1 MFRQKYN
8 RKSCRKLL
16 KNWEFQFLFNISRR
30 PALETEIL
38 KSNLFHH
45 PIIFFAFNL
54 SMNLWCSGYDIGLQ
68 IQRTRVQISVRP
80 QHFFFFFRWILIF
93 YVSDDIW
100 FDYNNMIRKNMVW
113 VMILLWMRFR
123 WMIKRKKNHSWPGFE
138 PGTVRSLSQR
148 VNHYTKSA
156 CLKKL
161 LKSWVFI
168 RKDFQ
173 YLSWTPLKI
182 KTENTGWMLMKNPI

>member
-1 MFRQKYN
+1 MPSIYQWTFGVVVMTLTYESKGPGF
-8 RKSCRKLL
+8 KSQWGH
-16 KNWEFQFLFNISRR
+16 N
-30 PALETEIL
+30 
-38 KSNLFHH
+38 
-45 PIIFFAFNL
+45 FF
-54 SMNLWCSGYDIGLQ
+54 S
-68 IQRTRVQISVRP
+68 
-80 QHFFFFFRWILIF
+80 FFFRWRFIF

-100 FDYNNMIRKNMVW
+100 FDYNNMIRKNMVL

-123 WMIKRKKNHSWPGFE
+123 WMIKRKKFHSRPGFE